1 MWTLESEGFF
11 RIAIK
16 AIFFVL
22 VEKMSWFDSHC
33 HLQGFFEKG
42 TLEEVLARAEELDVS
57 KMTTVGTSPEDW
69 ELYRTLAEKY
79 PERIFFSAGLHP
91 SYVDSDWKTQLEGLS
106 DFWSADPK
114 PVALGEIGLDYFRL
128 PKDEDK
134 ARETKDFQV
143 LAFKE
148 QLNLAQVLNLPVI
161 VHSRNAFADCVHLI
175 DESGVNWKKVVFHCF
190 SEGVSQIEQLIE
202 RGGAASFTGILTFK
216 KNEQLREAALR
227 QGIENLMIET
237 DSPYL
242 APEPRR
248 GKMNEPAFL
257 HHIGQYAANLF
268 GVPEELLAEKTTA
281 RTEEFYGE

>member
-1 MWTLESEGFF
+1 M
-11 RIAIK
+11 

-22 VEKMSWFDSHC
+22 VEEMSWFDSHC
-33 HLQGFFEKG
+33 HLQGFWEKG
-42 TLEEVLARAEELDVS
+42 TLDEALGRAEELGVS
-57 KMTTVGTSPEDW
+57 KMTTVGTSREDW
-69 ELYRTLAEKY
+69 DLYRTLAEKY

-91 SYVDSDWKTQLEGLS
+91 SYVERDWKTQLDGLL
-106 DFWSADPK
+106 DFWSVNPK
-114 PVALGEIGLDYFRL
+114 PVAVGEIGLDYFRL

-134 ARETKDFQV
+134 ARETKDFQK

-161 VHSRNAFADCVHLI
+161 VHSRNAFTDCVCLI

-190 SEGVSQIEQLIE
+190 SEGVPQVEQLIE
-202 RGGAASFTGILTFK
+202 RGGTASFTGILTFK

-227 QGIENLMIET
+227 QGMENLMIET

-257 HHIGQYAANLF
+257 HHIGQFAAKLF
-268 GVPEELLAEKTTA
+268 GVSESFLAKKTAA
-281 RTEEFYGE
+281 RTEEFYGV